1 LTPEQREAY
10 LQRNREYKKR
20 RKSHVAD
27 CSNAHDKTGRAS
39 CSNGENRS
47 AQSEI
52 LLTQPTH
59 MEVQDHIFSESEDII
74 YMPMDIFPAN
84 QGNFSTR

>member
-20 RKSHVAD
+20 RKSQLAG
-27 CSNAHDKTGRAS
+27 CSNPHDKTDWAG
-39 CSNGENRS
+39 CSNRKNRAGQTDS
-47 AQSEI
+47 
-52 LLTQPTH
+52 LLSQHTY
-59 MEVQDHIFSESEDII
+59 MEVHDHMVSESEDAI
-74 YMPMDIFPAN
+74 YVPVNIFPAN